1 MRCCYRWLTEADVLG
16 PESIDEIFIAFI
28 GAGNAPSRKL
38 FAALGK
44 ATGGTE
50 EELRTHYR
58 ALAKSMSEAHVDP
71 FEE

>member
-1 MRCCYRWLTEADVLG
+1 MTETDVLG
-16 PESIDEIFIAFI
+16 PESIEEIFIAFI

-44 ATGGTE
+44 VAGKTE
-50 EELRTHYR
+50 EELRAHYR
-58 ALAKSMSEAHVDP
+58 ALAKSMSDAHVDP

>member
-1 MRCCYRWLTEADVLG
+1 MLS
-16 PESIDEIFIAFI
+16 PESIEEIFIAFI

-44 ATGGTE
+44 ATETTDE
-50 EELRTHYR
+50 DLRARYR
-58 ALAKSMSEAHVDP
+58 ALAKSVAGAPIDP